1 MIVADKLF
9 SLLRSALWGEA
20 FRGEVSKDE
29 FAQVLKVAK
38 EQTVLGLVFDVLK
51 DVKVE
56 GAINKSLIFETIG
69 ITEQIKRQN
78 AQINKELCS
87 FAERCQDAGLKY
99 LVVKGQTIGCFY
111 ANPGLRSSGDIDF
124 LIPEYLNGNLDFNR
138 VFTDVEIP
146 KRISEKEYGFDS
158 NGVTYEL
165 HTRLIDF
172 GCKKHQRI
180 WEGIIAEEWTLQKP
194 DGRGKMEDGYFVT
207 INGVKVRTLSP
218 TVNAVYLFLHLYFH
232 LIREGVSLR
241 QFCDWA
247 IMLHHYRNDI
257 DKEALEDI
265 LQQLDM
271 IRGYRAFG
279 TILVDELGLPEE
291 EFPLPLAEDDRGM
304 KKKILEDIFKG
315 GNFGK
320 HNHKA
325 KSAFGFK
332 METFRMALNNSIRYH
347 SLAPSEM
354 RMMIPKMLRINLR
367 LLFG

>member
-1 MIVADKLF
+1 MTIVEKL
-9 SLLRSALWGEA
+9 LLILRSALWGEA

-56 GAINKSLIFETIG
+56 GTLNKSLVFETIG

-87 FAERCQDAGLKY
+87 FANRCQDAGLKY

-124 LIPEYLNGNLDFNR
+124 LVPNFSQDLLD
-138 VFTDVEIP
+138 VFPDVQFP
-146 KRISEKEYGFDS
+146 KIMKEKELGFKFNS
-158 NGVTYEL
+158 TYYEL

-172 GCKKHQRI
+172 GCKSHQKV
-180 WEGIIAEEWTLQKP
+180 WENLIAEEWEKENDVEI
-194 DGRGKMEDGYFVT
+194 DG
-207 INGVKVRTLSP
+207 IKVRTLSP

-241 QFCDWA
+241 QLCDWA
-247 IMLHHYRNDI
+247 VMLHHYRNDI
-257 DKEALEDI
+257 VKEALKDI
-265 LQQLDM
+265 LMQLDM
-271 IRGYRAFG
+271 IRGYKAFG
-279 TILVDELGLPEE
+279 SILVDELGLPEAD
-291 EFPLPLAEDDRGM
+291 FPLELLAGDRMM
-304 KKKILEDIFKG
+304 KEKILEDIFRG

-325 KSAFGFK
+325 KSAIGFK
-332 METFRMALNNSIRYH
+332 IETFRMAAKNSICYYR
-347 SLAPSEM
+347 LAPSEM

>member
-1 MIVADKLF
+1 MYQT
-9 SLLRSALWGEA
+9 LLYAIRCALWKKPYKESISANA
-20 FRGEVSKDE
+20 FTKTL
-29 FAQVLKVAK
+29 AMAK
-38 EQTVLGLVFDVLK
+38 EQTVMGLVFDVLK
-51 DVKVE
+51 DVKID
-56 GAINKSLIFETIG
+56 GPFNKAHLFETIG
-69 ITEQIKRQN
+69 LTEQIKHQN
-78 AQINKELCS
+78 AIINRELNS
-87 FAERCQDAGLKY
+87 FANRSQDAGLKY
-99 LVVKGQTIGCFY
+99 LVVKGQTIGCLY
-111 ANPGLRSSGDIDF
+111 ANPRLRATGDIDF

-172 GCKKHQRI
+172 GCKKHQKV
-180 WEGIIAEEWTLQKP
+180 WENLIAEEW
-194 DGRGKMEDGYFVT
+194 GKNYFVE
-207 INGVKVRTLSP
+207 IDGVKVRTLSP

-247 IMLHHYRNDI
+247 IMLHHYRNEI
-257 DKEALEDI
+257 DRDALKGI
-265 LQQLDM
+265 LLQLDM
-271 IRGYRAFG
+271 IRGYKAFG

-291 EFPLPLAEDDRGM
+291 DFPLSLADEDRGM
-304 KKKILEDIFKG
+304 KGKILEDIFKG

-325 KSAFGFK
+325 RSAIGFK
-332 METFRMALNNSIRYH
+332 FETFCMAVNNSIRYY

-354 RMMIPKMLRINLR
+354 RMMIPKMMRINIK
-367 LLFG
+367 LLIS

>member
-1 MIVADKLF
+1 MKDKLF
-9 SLLRSALWGEA
+9 SLLCSALWGEP
-20 FRGEVSKDE
+20 FRGEVSKEE
-29 FAQVLKVAK
+29 FAQVLKMAK
-38 EQTVLGLVFDVLK
+38 EQTVVGLVFDVLK
-51 DVKVE
+51 DANVD
-56 GAINKSLIFETIG
+56 GAIDKVLIFKTIG

-78 AQINKELCS
+78 HTISKELCG
-87 FAERCQDAGLKY
+87 FAQRCQEAELAY
-99 LVVKGQTIGCFY
+99 MVVKGQTIGCLY
-111 ANPGLRSSGDIDF
+111 ANPDMRQSGDIDF
-124 LIPEYLNGNLDFNR
+124 LIPEYLNGNLDLNR

-172 GCKKHQRI
+172 GCKKHQEV
-180 WEGIIAEEWTLQKP
+180 WENIIDEEWTLQKS
-194 DGRGKMEDGYFVT
+194 DGRGKMEEGYFVT

-218 TVNAVYLFLHLYFH
+218 TINAIYLFLHLYFH

-247 IMLHHYRNDI
+247 IVLHHYKDEI
-257 DKEALEDI
+257 DKNKLADI
-265 LQQLDM
+265 LCQLDM
-271 IRGYRAFG
+271 VKGYKAFG

-291 EFPLPLAEDDRGM
+291 DFPLSLADEDRGM
-304 KKKILEDIFKG
+304 KEKILEDIFHG

-325 KSAFGFK
+325 KSALGFK
-332 METFRMALNNSIRYH
+332 IETFRMAVHNSIRYY

-354 RMMIPKMLRINLR
+354 RMMIPKMMRINLK
-367 LLFG
+367 LLFS

>member
-1 MIVADKLF
+1 MMMGKLF
-9 SLLRSALWGEA
+9 LLLRSGLWGEA

-78 AQINKELCS
+78 AQINKKLCS

-99 LVVKGQTIGCFY
+99 LVVKGQAIGCFY

-124 LIPEYLNGNLDFNR
+124 LIPEYLNGNHDFNR

-172 GCKKHQRI
+172 GCKKHKRI
-180 WEGIIAEEWTLQKP
+180 WESIIEEEWKEEHYVEI
-194 DGRGKMEDGYFVT
+194 D
-207 INGVKVRTLSP
+207 GVKVRTLSP
-218 TVNAVYLFLHLYFH
+218 TINAVYLFLHLYFH

-247 IMLHHYRNDI
+247 IMLHHYKNEI
-257 DKEALEDI
+257 DKEALEDV

-291 EFPLPLAEDDRGM
+291 EFPLPLAEEDKGM
-304 KKKILEDIFKG
+304 KKKILEDIFQG

-354 RMMIPKMLRINLR
+354 RMMIPKILRINLR

>member
-1 MIVADKLF
+1 MKDKLF

-20 FRGEVSKDE
+20 FQGEVSKEE
-29 FAQVLKVAK
+29 FAQVLKLAK
-38 EQTVLGLVFDVLK
+38 EQTVYGLVFDVLK

-56 GAINKSLIFETIG
+56 GTLSKSLVFEAIG
-69 ITEQIKRQN
+69 LTQQIKRQN
-78 AQINKELCS
+78 AIISKELSS
-87 FAERCQDAGLKY
+87 FANRSQNVELTY
-99 LVVKGQTIGCFY
+99 LVVKGQTIGCLY
-111 ANPGLRSSGDIDF
+111 ANPELRTSGDIDF
-124 LIPEYLNGNLDFNR
+124 LVPDISSHLSKVFPEVQFP
-138 VFTDVEIP
+138 TTM
-146 KRISEKEYGFDS
+146 KEKELGFKY
-158 NGVTYEL
+158 NHVTYEL
-165 HTRLIDF
+165 HTRLTDF
-172 GCKKHQRI
+172 GCKKHQKI
-180 WEGIIAEEWTLQKP
+180 WENIIAEEWVLQKP

-218 TVNAVYLFLHLYFH
+218 TTNAVYLFLHLYFH

-291 EFPLPLAEDDRGM
+291 EFPLPLAEEDRGM
-304 KKKILEDIFKG
+304 KEKILGDIFKG

-320 HNHKA
+320 HNHKS
-325 KSAFGFK
+325 KSALGFK
-332 METFRMALNNSIRYH
+332 LETFRMAVNNSIRYY

-354 RMMIPKMLRINLR
+354 RMMIPKMLKINLK
-367 LLFG
+367 LLFS

>member
-1 MIVADKLF
+1 MKDKLF

-20 FRGEVSKDE
+20 FQGEVSKEE
-29 FAQVLKVAK
+29 FAQVLKLAK
-38 EQTVLGLVFDVLK
+38 EQTVYGLVFDVLK

-56 GAINKSLIFETIG
+56 GTLSKSLVFEAIG
-69 ITEQIKRQN
+69 LTQQIKRQN
-78 AQINKELCS
+78 AIISKELSS
-87 FAERCQDAGLKY
+87 FANRSQNVELTY
-99 LVVKGQTIGCFY
+99 LVVKGQTIGCLY
-111 ANPGLRSSGDIDF
+111 ANPGLRAPGDIDF
-124 LIPEYLNGNLDFNR
+124 LVTQKTQISQIIHLFPDAVIPQRL
-138 VFTDVEIP
+138 T
-146 KRISEKEYGFDS
+146 EKEYGFES

-165 HTRLIDF
+165 HIRLIDF

-180 WEGIIAEEWTLQKP
+180 WEDVISEEWVLQKP

-291 EFPLPLAEDDRGM
+291 EFPLPLAEEDRGM
-304 KKKILEDIFKG
+304 KEKILGDIFKG

-320 HNHKA
+320 HNHKS
-325 KSAFGFK
+325 KSALGFK
-332 METFRMALNNSIRYH
+332 LETFRMAVNNSIRYY

-354 RMMIPKMLRINLR
+354 RMMIPKMLKINLK
-367 LLFG
+367 LLFS